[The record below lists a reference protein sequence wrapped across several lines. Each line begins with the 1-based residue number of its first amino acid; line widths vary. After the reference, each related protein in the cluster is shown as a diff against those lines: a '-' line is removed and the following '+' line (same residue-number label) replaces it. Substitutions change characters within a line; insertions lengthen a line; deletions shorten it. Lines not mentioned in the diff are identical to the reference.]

1 MATDSIPAGK
11 RDNAP
16 LREREKTINRDIDD
30 SIVPDGGGMTVL
42 QLVKKYTA
50 TTVSYTHLDVYKRQA
65 DYRVALKKIKEH
77 PKDRKA
83 IDEALE
89 IERFFR
95 SGWYSQLTS
104 VDGEYLIK
112 RLQDEVRQSESI
124 RGRKNKSNRR

>member
-1 MATDSIPAGK
+1 MAGNKNLAEDSYERLANAIILPAV
-11 RDNAP
+11 A
-16 LREREKTINRDIDD
+16 
-30 SIVPDGGGMTVL
+30 
-42 QLVKKYTA
+42 Y
-50 TTVSYTHLDVYKRQA
+50 
-65 DYRVALKKIKEH
+65 YRVALKKIKAH

-95 SGWYSQLTS
+95 SGWYQQLTS

-124 RGRKNKSNRR
+124 RGRKKSNRR